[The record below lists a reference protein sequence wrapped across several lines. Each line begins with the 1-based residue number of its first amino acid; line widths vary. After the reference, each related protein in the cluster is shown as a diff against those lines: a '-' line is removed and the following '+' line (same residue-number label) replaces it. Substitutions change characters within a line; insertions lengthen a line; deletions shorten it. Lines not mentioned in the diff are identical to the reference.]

1 MTAFVQ
7 PAAASPL
14 AGGLRRRLAHTRV
27 FWKPAYASS
36 DHSCQYGRMFARG
49 QEAALGLWK
58 LYWRSLWAYRG
69 AKSVQA
75 EWKAAGKR
83 AFGDGPLG
91 GFGSCIAGGL
101 DGTLPRAL

>member
-1 MTAFVQ
+1 PIWENVR
-7 PAAASPL
+7 S
-14 AGGLRRRLAHTRV
+14 R
-27 FWKPAYASS
+27 S
-36 DHSCQYGRMFARG
+36 G

-69 AKSVQA
+69 AKS

-101 DGTLPRAL
+101 DGILALPRALILASGCRSGACHEESASGLRQSQRRQSYSYWHHPRPS